1 MREERRYFVYIM
13 TNPSKT
19 LYTGITNSIR
29 RRVREHKLKL
39 TPGFAAKYNI
49 TRLVYFESFGVRNA
63 IEREKQIKAWT
74 RAKRV
79 ALIESMNPQW
89 NDLSRDR
96 DQPQTFRIIPRTALS
111 RSTTQIVPSE
121 ARDLGSCLRHHRLR
135 RKQTPRSLALLGM
148 TTNKVQDCHPASARI
163 ESPIAASWLDRF
175 TFPVRTIE

>member
-39 TPGFAAKYNI
+39 TPGFSAKYNI
-49 TRLVYFESFGVRNA
+49 TRLAYFETFEDVRNA

-79 ALIESMNPQW
+79 ALIESVNPKW
-89 NDLSRDR
+89 DDLSREW
-96 DQPQTFRIIPRTALS
+96 DQPQTFRFVPKTA
-111 RSTTQIVPSE
+111 
-121 ARDLGSCLRHHRLR
+121 
-135 RKQTPRSLALLGM
+135 
-148 TTNKVQDCHPASARI
+148 
-163 ESPIAASWLDRF
+163 
-175 TFPVRTIE
+175 